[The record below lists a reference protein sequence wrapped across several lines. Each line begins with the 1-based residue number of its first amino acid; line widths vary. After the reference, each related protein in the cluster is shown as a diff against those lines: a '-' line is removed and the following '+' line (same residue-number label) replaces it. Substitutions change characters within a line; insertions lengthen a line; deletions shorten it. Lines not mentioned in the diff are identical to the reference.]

1 MTNFAARSVWGKLGV
16 MALAAWVGTSAMA
29 HGNDSHSHDHSKANS
44 RHNDAAHVH
53 GQGELEIV
61 QDGNGLFISL
71 YSPLENVLGF
81 ERAPKTDSE
90 RVKARR
96 VVSLLKAN
104 GLFAFSPD
112 AQCKRTGYKLYSE
125 ILNPHSHGPTDTH
138 QHHDSDDGHSDFR
151 AAYEFECENP
161 AKLKLIEVRAFRQF
175 PGFEKIDVQALF
187 PTGQIGASLTPAKN
201 TLVVQ

>member
-1 MTNFAARSVWGKLGV
+1 MRNLVVLAVAALF
-16 MALAAWVGTSAMA
+16 GTSAFA
-29 HGNDSHSHDHSKANS
+29 HGNDGHSHDHAKAND
-44 RHNDAAHVH
+44 RHNNAAHVH

-81 ERAPKTDSE
+81 ERAPKTDAE

-96 VVSLLKAN
+96 VTSLLKAN

-112 AQCKRTGYKLYSE
+112 AQCKRTGYKLYSD
-125 ILNPHSHGPTDTH
+125 ILNPHSHGPADDH
-138 QHHDSDDGHSDFR
+138 QHHNDSDGHSDFR
-151 AAYEFECENP
+151 AAYEFECQNP

-175 PGFEKIDVQALF
+175 PGFEKIEVQALF
-187 PTGQIGASLTPAKN
+187 PSGQIGATLTPAKN
-201 TLVVQ
+201 TLVIQ